1 MSRFL
6 RAPVVSE
13 FHSRERG
20 PLFWKM
26 YTVLTWGATLIGG
39 VTMFSVDYVGNS
51 RGDHVFKNAQEWM
64 RRTYEDAI
72 LNGGKVKLKVNDE
85 SSLLQLVEKSTT
97 SSSETRGGATKASG
111 ITN

>member
-13 FHSRERG
+13 FQARERG

-26 YTVLTWGATLIGG
+26 YTVFTWGATLIGG

-51 RGDHVFKNAQEWM
+51 RGDHVFKNAQEWT

-72 LNGGKVKLKVNDE
+72 LNGGVKSRGDDA
-85 SSLLQLVEKSTT
+85 SLQQQLDQSASTT
-97 SSSETRGGATKASG
+97 ETRRGGKAGG